1 MKGRAREPD
10 STVTPAM
17 TGRMPTPVEPLSDSA
32 VPRVERCFAAPFP
45 GIGYRGCHPP
55 EPRSTTHGPL
65 FGAPA
70 PPCYGRRR
78 RVPDDAP
85 APPRRNRP

>member
-17 TGRMPTPVEPLSDSA
+17 TGRMPAPVESLSDSA
-32 VPRVERCFAAPFP
+32 VSRVERCFAAPFS

-55 EPRSTTHGPL
+55 EPRTTTHGPPPVPNSDPRAD
-65 FGAPA
+65 GRTVRPPSAAPRS
-70 PPCYGRRR
+70 PPG
-78 RVPDDAP
+78 
-85 APPRRNRP
+85 